1 MVRPTPATPP
11 TPRPTTPSRATQA
24 RPTQPP
30 PVVVITGVSGSGKST
45 VGAALAGRLGW
56 DWADGDAFHP
66 GSNIAKMAAHEPLTD
81 ADRLPWLDE
90 IGSWIDK
97 EAEAGRPAVIA
108 CSALKRSY
116 RDRLRA
122 GRPQVR
128 MVYLVVDLKTLHQ
141 RLTDR
146 RDHMF
151 HADMLGSQLST
162 LEPPAPEE
170 DVLMIKSAGSPE
182 QTVDQVITWERLGAF
197 LPSTMERRRD

>member
-1 MVRPTPATPP
+1 MVRPTPATPR
-11 TPRPTTPSRATQA
+11 TPRPTTPS

-66 GSNIAKMAAHEPLTD
+66 GSNVAKMAAHEPLTD

-90 IGSWIDK
+90 IGGWIDK

-116 RDRLRA
+116 RDRLRT

-146 RDHMF
+146 RGHMF

-170 DVLMIKSAGSPE
+170 DVLMVKSAGSPK
-182 QTVDQVITWERLGAF
+182 QTVDHIITWEGLAAF
-197 LPSTMERRRD
+197 LPSKAGRRQD

>member
-1 MVRPTPATPP
+1 M
-11 TPRPTTPSRATQA
+11 
-24 RPTQPP
+24 
-30 PVVVITGVSGSGKST
+30 VVVTGVSGSGKST

-81 ADRLPWLDE
+81 ADRGPWLDE
-90 IGSWIDK
+90 IGRWIDK
-97 EAEAGRPAVIA
+97 AAAAGRPAVIA

-146 RDHMF
+146 RGHMF
-151 HADMLGSQLST
+151 HADMLGSQLNA
-162 LEPPAPEE
+162 LEPPTSDEG
-170 DVLMIKSAGSPE
+170 VLMVRSEGTPG
-182 QTVDQVITWERLGAF
+182 QTVDRIIAGEHLEGYVPTEAG
-197 LPSTMERRRD
+197 RRRALG

>member
-1 MVRPTPATPP
+1 MVRGMVRPTPPPPPGTAGAT
-11 TPRPTTPSRATQA
+11 
-24 RPTQPP
+24 P
-30 PVVVITGVSGSGKST
+30 PVVVVTGVSGSGKST

-81 ADRLPWLDE
+81 ADRMPWLDE
-90 IGSWIDK
+90 IGRWIDR
-97 EAEAGRPAVIA
+97 AAAAGRPAVIA

-116 RDRLRA
+116 RDRLRG

-146 RDHMF
+146 QGHMF
-151 HADMLGSQLST
+151 HADMLGSQLNA
-162 LEPPAPEE
+162 LEPPTADEN
-170 DVLMIKSAGSPE
+170 VLMVQSAGSPD
-182 QTVDQVITWERLGAF
+182 QTVDRIIVGEHLEGYVAGPGLRG
-197 LPSTMERRRD
+197 PG